1 VSASIACWLCC
12 CVVSSWRRSC
22 STSRRKASGS
32 HRATP
37 SLPLA
42 PVPVGRQSRHSAS
55 RPPGSPNDFSPPIAR
70 TGMVSLVRW
79 KTLLSSTSCA
89 RAVNRANPGF
99 PSSRAR
105 RQDQAARPFAIDY
118 PAHLTQHLGP
128 PASDARRLALRAR
141 GAGPCGRTLRPEQSA
156 EPVYL
161 WVDSVYPLA
170 ASPPELLRGGLDARR
185 ELGPE
190 ASPLPR
196 VRNCEWLSGD

>member
-1 VSASIACWLCC
+1 M
-12 CVVSSWRRSC
+12 VSSCAGAARSHAAGLPDHTARRLRC
-22 STSRRKASGS
+22 PWLRCR
-32 HRATP
+32 
-37 SLPLA
+37 L
-42 PVPVGRQSRHSAS
+42 
-55 RPPGSPNDFSPPIAR
+55 
-70 TGMVSLVRW
+70 
-79 KTLLSSTSCA
+79 
-89 RAVNRANPGF
+89 AVNRDIPHHGRLGRAERLLTTDCQDGHGQPGPLEDPVVLNILRQGGEHREPGF